1 MRRHPIIS
9 LLAVLS
15 APAFALDVTVVGLFP
30 GKAVVQIDGGAPR
43 TIAAGQKTP
52 EGVAL
57 VSTDRESATFD
68 IGSSR
73 KVLKIGQ
80 QQVGRPSGAA
90 SVTLSADARGHFT
103 VDGQINGTAV
113 RFLVDT
119 GATVI
124 SLSRTDAE
132 RLGLDYRSGTASL
145 MSTAN
150 GATGAWKIRL
160 DTVRVGEISVNAVD
174 AAVVDTPSMPPLLGM
189 SFLNRMDLRREGQ
202 VLSITKRF

>member
-1 MRRHPIIS
+1 MSRIAAIQMTSGAEVAANLAAAER
-9 LLAVLS
+9 LLAAAAGAGAKLAVL
-15 APAFALDVTVVGLFP
+15 PENFALM
-30 GKAVVQIDGGAPR
+30 A
-43 TIAAGQKTP
+43 
-52 EGVAL
+52 
-57 VSTDRESATFD
+57 
-68 IGSSR
+68 
-73 KVLKIGQ
+73 
-80 QQVGRPSGAA
+80 
-90 SVTLSADARGHFT
+90 
-103 VDGQINGTAV
+103 
-113 RFLVDT
+113 
-119 GATVI
+119 
-124 SLSRTDAE
+124 RTDAE